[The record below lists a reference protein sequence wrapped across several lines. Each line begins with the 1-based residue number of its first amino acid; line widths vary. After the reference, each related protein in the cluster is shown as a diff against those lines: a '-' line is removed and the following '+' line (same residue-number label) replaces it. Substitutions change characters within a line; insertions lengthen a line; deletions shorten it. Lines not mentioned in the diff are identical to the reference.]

1 MTPAAGC
8 TSDDKQPS
16 GPATSIA
23 EMSFSGALQ
32 LAITDQEQMATSI
45 KQPG

>member
-16 GPATSIA
+16 GLAISIA
-23 EMSFSGALQ
+23 EMSFSGALH
-32 LAITDQEQMATSI
+32 LATADQEQMATSI
-45 KQPG
+45 KQPR